1 MVPTREQITSALMSL
16 SEKHGNEKAV
26 GALTAFLKK
35 SHLLPLMPAVLGL
48 LKKKAEEEG
57 KRDTLVITS
66 ATDLQENI
74 VDRISDLAHKDLG
87 TIPGSVHLTVDKSLV
102 GGFVAVYKGKVFDG
116 SVETMLTSL
125 LNKK

>member
-48 LKKKAEEEG
+48 LKKKAGEEG

-66 ATDLQENI
+66 ATDLQENV

>member
-1 MVPTREQITSALMSL
+1 MVPTREQITDALVSL

-26 GALTAFLKK
+26 SALTVFLKK
-35 SHLLPLMPAVLGL
+35 SHLLSLMPAVLGF

-57 KRDTLVITS
+57 KRYTLMITS
-66 ATDLQENI
+66 ATDLSENV

-87 TIPGSVHLTVDKSLV
+87 TIPASVSLVVDKGLV

-125 LNKK
+125 LTKK

>member
-66 ATDLQENI
+66 ATDLQENV

-87 TIPGSVHLTVDKSLV
+87 TIPGSVSLTVDKSLV

>member
-66 ATDLQENI
+66 ATDLQENV